1 MLRAGPL
8 MTMLRALAAVA
19 FAESLTWTV
28 KLPVPG
34 VAGVPAMV
42 PVGSRESPAG
52 RAPVVIDHWLPPAPP
67 VAVRV

>member
-1 MLRAGPL
+1 MVKAGPL
-8 MTMLRALAAVA
+8 MTMLRALVAVA

-34 VAGVPAMV
+34 VAGVPVMV

-52 RAPVVIDHWLPPAPP
+52 RA
-67 VAVRV
+67 RSS